1 MLELEGPT
9 DQLTGGGQIIPNYY
23 YRPPNFFSPSG
34 IIEDNI
40 FSTQFLL
47 ILGNVLT
54 SEVEEARLLLD
65 TADRARRHVD
75 SEVADVR
82 EAMSTGEF

>member
-1 MLELEGPT
+1 
-9 DQLTGGGQIIPNYY
+9 
-23 YRPPNFFSPSG
+23 
-34 IIEDNI
+34 
-40 FSTQFLL
+40 
-47 ILGNVLT
+47 LT

-82 EAMSTGEF
+82 EAMSTGEFEISIIL

>member
-1 MLELEGPT
+1 MYFQP
-9 DQLTGGGQIIPNYY
+9 I
-23 YRPPNFFSPSG
+23 FF
-34 IIEDNI
+34 
-40 FSTQFLL
+40 L

-82 EAMSTGEF
+82 EAMATGEF